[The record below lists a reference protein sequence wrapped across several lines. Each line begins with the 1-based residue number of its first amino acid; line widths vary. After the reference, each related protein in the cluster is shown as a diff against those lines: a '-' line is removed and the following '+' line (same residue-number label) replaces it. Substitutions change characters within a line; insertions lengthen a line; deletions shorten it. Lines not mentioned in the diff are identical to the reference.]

1 MMLLLPGIT
10 LVAVILGIV
19 IYLPLATRLWLDTPN
34 ARSSHHKPTPSSAGV
49 VVVPVLVA
57 VLLGAWFSGFWAVG
71 YAECAAL
78 GGAAALCALGAR
90 DDRRSL
96 SVRVRLLVQFAA
108 AASLVTAYGLFSLFP
123 LNAIVLVIALVW
135 LVNLYNFMDGIDG
148 LAALQC
154 VLSAATL
161 GALGY
166 LAGASAEFVMA
177 SAVVGAAYLGFL
189 VFNLPPARLF
199 MGDAGSLPAGLLLGW
214 LGLWSALEGWLEP
227 VVWLILMS
235 PFLLDTGITL
245 LRRRWRGEVLAQAHR
260 EHFYQRLARR
270 YGSHGA
276 VDRRLLVLH
285 GLWLVPLAASVV
297 LDLLPQWTAGA
308 LSLFPQLLLMAKW
321 RRLE

>member
-1 MMLLLPGIT
+1 MLLPGMV
-10 LVAVILGIV
+10 LAVVVLGIL

-34 ARSSHHKPTPSSAGV
+34 ARSSHHEPTPSSAGM

-57 VLLGAWFSGFWAVG
+57 VLLGAWYSGFWLASR
-71 YAECAAL
+71 AECIAL
-78 GGAAALCALGAR
+78 GCALALCALGAR

-96 SVRVRLLVQFAA
+96 SVPVRLLVQFAV
-108 AASLVTAYGLFSLFP
+108 ASTLVAAYGVFGRFP
-123 LNAIVLVIALVW
+123 LAAIVLVVALAW

-154 VLSAATL
+154 VLCAATL

-166 LAGASAEFVMA
+166 LAGASGAFVIAAM
-177 SAVVGAAYLGFL
+177 VVAAAYLGFL

-214 LGLWSALEGWLEP
+214 LGLWSVLEGWLEP

-235 PFLLDTGITL
+235 PFLLDTGVTL
-245 LRRRWRGEVLAQAHR
+245 LWRRWRGAALAQAHR
-260 EHFYQRLARR
+260 EHFYQRLARHH
-270 YGSHGA
+270 GSHGA
-276 VDRRLLVLH
+276 VDRRLLVLQ
-285 GLWLVPLAASVV
+285 GLLLVPLAAGVV
-297 LDLLPQWTAGA
+297 LELLPQWTAGA